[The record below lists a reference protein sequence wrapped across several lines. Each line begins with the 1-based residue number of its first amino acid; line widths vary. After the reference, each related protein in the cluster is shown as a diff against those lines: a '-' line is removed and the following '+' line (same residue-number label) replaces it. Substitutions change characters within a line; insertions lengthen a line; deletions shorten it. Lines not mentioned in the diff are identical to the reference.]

1 LIKIFSNKEF
11 FEFYCYVV
19 ELMMFN
25 LLATTHGIRAPRSQ
39 SGALRAKFPA
49 PTPAPP
55 NLQTKHKIFNT
66 NINIKEIHIENV
78 KTNLPK

>member
-1 LIKIFSNKEF
+1 
-11 FEFYCYVV
+11 
-19 ELMMFN
+19 M
-25 LLATTHGIRAPRSQ
+25 ATTNGIRVPRSQ

-49 PTPAPP
+49 PTPARLTCKP
-55 NLQTKHKIFNT
+55 NTKFFNT

>member
-1 LIKIFSNKEF
+1 MGLW
-11 FEFYCYVV
+11 
-19 ELMMFN
+19 
-25 LLATTHGIRAPRSQ
+25 
-39 SGALRAKFPA
+39 AKFPA

-55 NLQTKHKIFNT
+55 NLQTKHINFNT